1 MMVPTDAK
9 HTLSTKMGYIFICR
23 CLECIVVLFFFFT
36 GSRHKAG
43 VHIATHHGC
52 PFPFVL
58 QDFAVVKKDGLG
70 DDLSGGAGELDFCRV
85 NLYEH
90 ALP

>member
-1 MMVPTDAK
+1 M
-9 HTLSTKMGYIFICR
+9 F
-23 CLECIVVLFFFFT
+23 VLFFFFPSFLAHLACT
-36 GSRHKAG
+36 LP
-43 VHIATHHGC
+43 